1 VSSLKDQV
9 ESQSSGKEE
18 QVKKLEEEKALL
30 EAQLV
35 DEKEKSSGLES
46 QLADLLAER
55 PRYV

>member
-9 ESQSSGKEE
+9 ESLSSGKEE

-55 PRYV
+55 PR